1 MNPSP
6 TDFICELFEE
16 LLASARKP
24 ERGKLEQSTQ
34 LPRLGGQPT
43 NSFVP
48 KLGLRTPATERV
60 ESILLERACW
70 HLQSINQF
78 VSLTH
83 SDIARMRSAILGW
96 LGDVEKTLPTDK
108 PPAERAQIPLPANQH
123 LLDTINSLSQ
133 LQAARTIV
141 SEQYSVETQLE
152 VLHIDPSTLLDPV
165 LDLGCGHEGA
175 LVKWLRQ
182 RKTNAVGLD
191 RFADSA
197 SGCLKADWLQ
207 FPLPP
212 NQFGT
217 VLAHLSFSLHFL
229 HQHLRAD
236 GDAKVYATAYM
247 AILRSLRISGR
258 FIYAPGLPFIE
269 QLLPSSQ
276 YKVARYPIPEIP
288 LDERGAAVF
297 EQALGESP
305 LYAAHVT
312 RV

>member
-1 MNPSP
+1 M
-6 TDFICELFEE
+6 FEG

-24 ERGKLEQSTQ
+24 ERGKLEQSTH
-34 LPRLGGQPT
+34 LPPLGGQPT

-48 KLGLRTPATERV
+48 KLGLRTRATEPI

-83 SDIARMRSAILGW
+83 SDIARMRSAILDW
-96 LGDVEKTLPTDK
+96 LEDLEKTLPTDK
-108 PPAERAQIPLPANQH
+108 PFAECAQSPANQH

-133 LQAARTIV
+133 LQAARTII
-141 SEQYSVETQLE
+141 SEQYSVETQIE
-152 VLHIDPSTLLDPV
+152 ILHIDPASLLDPV

-182 RKTNAVGLD
+182 RKTNAVGVD

-236 GDAKVYATAYM
+236 GDARAYATAYM
-247 AILRSLRISGR
+247 SILRSLRSSGR

-269 QLLPSSQ
+269 QLLPSNQ
-276 YKVARYPIPEIP
+276 YKVARHPIPEIP
-288 LDERGAAVF
+288 LDEWGAALF
-297 EQALGESP
+297 AQALGESP

-312 RV
+312 RI

>member
-1 MNPSP
+1 M
-6 TDFICELFEE
+6 FEG

-24 ERGKLEQSTQ
+24 ERGKLEQSTH
-34 LPRLGGQPT
+34 LPPLGGQPT

-48 KLGLRTPATERV
+48 KLGLRTRATEPI

-96 LGDVEKTLPTDK
+96 LEGLEKTSPTDK
-108 PPAERAQIPLPANQH
+108 PLVECAQSPANQH

-133 LQAARTIV
+133 LQAARTII
-141 SEQYSVETQLE
+141 SEQYSVETQIE
-152 VLHIDPSTLLDPV
+152 ILHIDPASLLDPV

-182 RKTNAVGLD
+182 RKTNAVGVD

-236 GDAKVYATAYM
+236 GDARAYATAYM
-247 AILRSLRISGR
+247 SILRSLRSSGR

-269 QLLPSSQ
+269 QLLPSNQ
-276 YKVARYPIPEIP
+276 YKVARHPIPEIP
-288 LDERGAAVF
+288 LDEWGAALF
-297 EQALGESP
+297 AQALGESP

-312 RV
+312 RI